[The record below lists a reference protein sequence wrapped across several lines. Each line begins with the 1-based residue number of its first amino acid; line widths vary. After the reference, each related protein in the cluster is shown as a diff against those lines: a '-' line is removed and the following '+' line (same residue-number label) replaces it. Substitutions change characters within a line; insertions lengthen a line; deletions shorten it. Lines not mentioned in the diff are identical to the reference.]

1 MSRRTDKPATEEEEP
16 LGYLY
21 THVDCP
27 NCNEPSEI
35 EGDASMD
42 LIECDVCGAVFR
54 IREVR

>member
-1 MSRRTDKPATEEEEP
+1 MSRRTDKPTTVEDEP
-16 LGYLY
+16 LGYIY

-35 EGDASMD
+35 EGDAD
-42 LIECDVCGAVFR
+42 RIECDVCGAVFR